1 MIAMLDQFG
10 RMPRAILLALVGAA
24 LAVLLLM
31 GYRAWALYEQPR
43 DFSYF
48 WMTGRIWMNGDNAYS
63 PDYGQLAAGV
73 WRDNGFHRW
82 LYSPHIW
89 PITRLLAAVDYDAA
103 RTIWVAINTSLLAI
117 STAMI
122 AAVLPLETR
131 GRAVFFAAL
140 LIYTSVA
147 LGAAVMLSTGQF
159 AAFVYLGIAAFAYA
173 VIRGARWAMG
183 VALFILTM
191 KVSLGLAFLAFA
203 LMDRRWWGSIAAAA
217 VVALLASIPVLMTA
231 PLGEIVSGYLHGVKE
246 YGTFKVNQPP
256 AMTGLRTLLDRWMGV
271 EISGVVLALTATV
284 TGAVAGFMA
293 ARSGQGQRAM
303 IVVAFLACVM
313 FLVPM
318 HLYDL
323 VIVSVLAVG
332 ITRPLFAVGFGLACL
347 ALFRVNRLSDLIGIE
362 EQTRAFAGSYLA
374 SLILGLLLVV
384 ALISLSRSKKN
395 TPA

>member
-1 MIAMLDQFG
+1 MIAMLNQFG

-31 GYRAWALYEQPR
+31 GYRAWALYEHPR

-89 PITRLLAAVDYDAA
+89 PITRLLASLDYDTA
-103 RTIWVAINTSLLAI
+103 RTLWVAINTSLLAI

-122 AAVLPLETR
+122 AALMPLETR
-131 GRAVFFAAL
+131 GRVIFFVVL
-140 LIYTSVA
+140 MIYTSVA

-159 AAFVYLGIAAFAYA
+159 AAFIYFGIAAFAYA
-173 VIRGARWAMG
+173 IIQGKQWAMA

-203 LMDRRWWGSIAAAA
+203 LMDKRWWGAVAAAA
-217 VVALLASIPVLMTA
+217 VAALLASIPVLMTT
-231 PLGEIVSGYLHGVKE
+231 PLEEIASGYLHGVRE

-256 AMTGLRTLLDRWMGV
+256 AMTGLRTLLDRWMGIEV
-271 EISGVVLALTATV
+271 SGVVLALMATITGTV
-284 TGAVAGFMA
+284 TGFMS
-293 ARSGQGQRAM
+293 ARSGQDQQTM

-313 FLVPM
+313 FMVPL

-323 VIVSVLAVG
+323 VIVSVLAIG
-332 ITRPLFAVGFGLACL
+332 ITRPLFAVVFGLACL
-347 ALFRVNRLSDLIGIE
+347 TLFRANRLSGLIGIE
-362 EQTRAFAGSYLA
+362 EQTKAFAGSYLA

-384 ALISLSRSKKN
+384 ALISLSQSNNVKER
-395 TPA
+395 